1 MLDLRRKTPVGFIH
15 CDRLSRS
22 DRSGLSVYMPKNLK
36 VLIAEDHEVVRQGL
50 RILISADPGMEVA
63 GEAENGP
70 MALRLAKKL
79 QPDVVLMDL
88 AMPRGNGLEAAREI
102 RREVPSSRV
111 LVLSAYKDEETV
123 RQVIDAGAS
132 GYMTK
137 HSAADELLEA
147 IREVGNGKSYYSSS
161 IARKTGLSGQPPVP
175 SARVLDPAPHLTP
188 RETEVL
194 RLIASGQPNKE
205 IAFTLGVSIKTIE
218 KHRQSVMDKLGIHEI
233 AGLTRYA
240 VSKGLTVLPPK
251 QALISFAKAQPS

>member
-1 MLDLRRKTPVGFIH
+1 MTKSLR
-15 CDRLSRS
+15 
-22 DRSGLSVYMPKNLK
+22 

-50 RILISADPGMEVA
+50 KILISADPGLEVA
-63 GEAENGP
+63 GEAETGQ

-111 LVLSAYKDEETV
+111 LVLSAYKDEETIQRV
-123 RQVIDAGAS
+123 MQAGAS

-137 HSAADELLEA
+137 NSAADELLNA
-147 IREVGNGKSYYSSS
+147 IREVGNGKVYYSAS
-161 IARKTGLSGQPPVP
+161 IMHKLKAQQRNTLSNNRFPV
-175 SARVLDPAPHLTP
+175 SPAHLTP

-194 RLIASGQPNKE
+194 ALIARGQPNKE

-218 KHRQSVMDKLGIHEI
+218 KHRQSVMDKLGLHDI

-240 VSKGLTVLPPK
+240 VSKGLTNLEPGSGQV
-251 QALISFAKAQPS
+251 SFERAKA

>member
-1 MLDLRRKTPVGFIH
+1 
-15 CDRLSRS
+15 
-22 DRSGLSVYMPKNLK
+22 MPKSLK

-63 GEAENGP
+63 GEADNGP

-88 AMPRGNGLEAAREI
+88 AMPRGNGLDAAREI
-102 RREVPSSRV
+102 HREVPGSRV

-123 RQVIDAGAS
+123 QRVIEAGAS

-137 HSAADELLEA
+137 HSAAQELLNA

-161 IARKTGLSGQPPVP
+161 IGGKTGSRPRHSAQSGH
-175 SARVLDPAPHLTP
+175 SWDSAPHLTP

-194 RLIASGQPNKE
+194 TLIACGQPNKE
-205 IAFTLGVSIKTIE
+205 IAFTLGVSIKTVE

-240 VSKGLTVLPPK
+240 VSKGLATLSPK
-251 QALISFAKAQPS
+251 QTLISFEKPKAQPC